1 MVPLGAVLDGYA
13 EARDRV
19 RDEALERERRRVREP
34 PHVSVVE
41 RAVVAAIL
49 DHGTPALAACEEE
62 SLAPG
67 DFYEERL
74 GWIYEA
80 ARAVA
85 ERGAAVSVTSIVDR
99 MGRAGTLGDAGGVLA
114 VQTALERAAHWRAED
129 AEELLDSIVAA
140 RRDSPLLEVRT
151 HARLLVDHARRR
163 RVIDCCRQAVVKAQM
178 GGQDGAA
185 VLDETMRTL
194 AAIEVGAAGGV
205 VDNRAV
211 SHELLKTLPAFGG
224 KRDAVPTGF
233 ADLDALLQGG
243 LGPGDLVLIAGRP
256 SMGKTQFMLD
266 VCERRCCDKGRPVL
280 FFSLEMSAEQLHT
293 RIAGAR
299 GRANPMR
306 ADSSRQM
313 QARLTKAL
321 GEVGDAP
328 LRIDETPG
336 LNVAQLRARARAQ
349 KRREPIELVVVDYLQ
364 LLEAERA
371 VDNRAVEVGGIS
383 RALKGLARELRV
395 PVVALSQLSRG
406 VESRAD
412 KRPLL
417 SDLRESGAL
426 EQDADVIC
434 FLYREEYYLRD
445 ATPGNKQGVAEVS
458 VAKHRNGPTG
468 VISLHF
474 GRHADDP
481 ADAPPRFGSLAR
493 GEHD

>member
-1 MVPLGAVLDGYA
+1 
-13 EARDRV
+13 
-19 RDEALERERRRVREP
+19 
-34 PHVSVVE
+34 
-41 RAVVAAIL
+41 
-49 DHGTPALAACEEE
+49 
-62 SLAPG
+62 
-67 DFYEERL
+67 
-74 GWIYEA
+74 
-80 ARAVA
+80 
-85 ERGAAVSVTSIVDR
+85 
-99 MGRAGTLGDAGGVLA
+99 
-114 VQTALERAAHWRAED
+114 
-129 AEELLDSIVAA
+129 
-140 RRDSPLLEVRT
+140 
-151 HARLLVDHARRR
+151 
-163 RVIDCCRQAVVKAQM
+163 
-178 GGQDGAA
+178 
-185 VLDETMRTL
+185 
-194 AAIEVGAAGGV
+194 
-205 VDNRAV
+205 
-211 SHELLKTLPAFGG
+211 
-224 KRDAVPTGF
+224 
-233 ADLDALLQGG
+233 
-243 LGPGDLVLIAGRP
+243 
-256 SMGKTQFMLD
+256 
-266 VCERRCCDKGRPVL
+266 
-280 FFSLEMSAEQLHT
+280 
-293 RIAGAR
+293 
-299 GRANPMR
+299 
-306 ADSSRQM
+306 M